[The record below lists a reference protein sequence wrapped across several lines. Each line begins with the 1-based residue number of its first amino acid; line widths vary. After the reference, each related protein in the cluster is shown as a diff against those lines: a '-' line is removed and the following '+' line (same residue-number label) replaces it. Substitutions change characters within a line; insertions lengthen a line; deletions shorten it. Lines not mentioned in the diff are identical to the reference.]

1 MAAFWA
7 VNAIACAPAIPK
19 PGPERQETVWST
31 YLGSPRHDASA
42 TETLNADPRPEWSV
56 DVGHAV
62 RGAPA
67 VGEGVLVVGVSDRMV
82 ALIDRATGDEFWRQ
96 RVAGTIHGG
105 PLLDGDRVY
114 AATEASPESRV
125 YALRLRDGKPLWST
139 PATSVQAPLG
149 FDGSSIYAG
158 GEDGTVL
165 RLEAEFGKP
174 VWRRRLAGAVRAA
187 PIATSEGIV
196 VATTTDTLFL
206 LDTATGAIRARVAT
220 PGAIIGTPAVA
231 DRRLFAATT
240 SGRVLEL
247 ELPSLATRW
256 TRTTEEGVYGAMAL
270 VGDTLVAIARD
281 GALWFIPVD
290 APDQSRVLRLD
301 VVSVAGPTPVAQG
314 VLVASVSGE
323 VLLVDRTDGKILWR
337 AQLDGPIEQP
347 PLVRESQL
355 VVVAGRGD
363 IQAYR

>member
-1 MAAFWA
+1 
-7 VNAIACAPAIPK
+7 
-19 PGPERQETVWST
+19 VWSA

-42 TETLNADPRPEWSV
+42 TETLNPDPRPEWSV

-67 VGEGVLVVGVSDRMV
+67 VGEGVLVVGVSDRVV
-82 ALIDRATGDEFWRQ
+82 ALIDRTSGQEFWRQ
-96 RVAGTIHGG
+96 RVAGTVHGG
-105 PLLDGDRVY
+105 PLLDDDRVY

-125 YALRLRDGKPLWST
+125 YALRLKDGKPLWST
-139 PATSVQAPLG
+139 PATGVQAPLG
-149 FDGSSIYAG
+149 FDGSSVYAAA
-158 GEDGTVL
+158 EDGTVL
-165 RLEAEFGKP
+165 RLDAESGKSM
-174 VWRRRLAGAVRAA
+174 WRRRLSGAVRAA
-187 PIATSEGIV
+187 PIATPEGIV
-196 VATTTDTLFL
+196 VATTTDSVFL
-206 LDTATGAIRARVAT
+206 LETATGAIRARHAT
-220 PGAIIGTPAVA
+220 PGAIVGTPALSE
-231 DRRLFAATT
+231 RRLFAATT
-240 SGRVLEL
+240 SGRVMEL
-247 ELPSLATRW
+247 ELPALTPRW

-301 VVSVAGPTPVAQG
+301 IVSVAGPTPIAPG

-323 VLLVDRTDGKILWR
+323 VLLVDRADGKILWR

-347 PLVRESQL
+347 PLVRDRQL

-363 IQAYR
+363 IHAYR